1 MKSIASLGALFLLA
15 ACPGERAVLNDGEGP
30 SALATNDAAYLVQL
44 GLIRGHLRVGY
55 ALLESGAD
63 AAAATHS
70 KHPSDELYADL
81 EDAFA
86 ARGKAGF
93 APALSELATAFEEGD
108 LDDAR
113 AAHNAVREAISD
125 AESAV
130 ALSPAKGA
138 EVILGLLRTAAWEYG
153 IGITGGEVANAH
165 EYQDA
170 WGFTQAAK
178 DWAAALA
185 ERDESAA
192 IFSAIQARLAEL
204 DDLWP
209 ELTPSEVTPT
219 MNPAQLY
226 GAVAEVEIMALEL
239 TRTSQ

>member
-1 MKSIASLGALFLLA
+1 MKSVASLGALFLLA
-15 ACPGERAVLNDGEGP
+15 ACPGERAVLNDGEP
-30 SALATNDAAYLVQL
+30 SPLATDDAAYLVQL

-55 ALLESGAD
+55 ALLEAGEG

-81 EDAFA
+81 EGAFE

-93 APALSELATAFEEGD
+93 APALSELATAFETGD
-108 LDDAR
+108 LGDATT
-113 AAHNAVREAISD
+113 AHNAVKDAISD

-130 ALSPAKGA
+130 VLDATKGA
-138 EVILGLLRTAAWEYG
+138 NVILGLLRTAAWEYS

-170 WGFTQAAK
+170 WGFTQTAK
-178 DWAAALA
+178 DWATTLA
-185 ERDESAA
+185 QSGESASV
-192 IFSAIQARLAEL
+192 FSAIQARLGQL

-209 ELTPSEVTPT
+209 NLTPTEVTPT
-219 MNPAQLY
+219 MNAARLY
-226 GAVAEVEIMALEL
+226 GAAAEVEIMALDL
-239 TRTSQ
+239 